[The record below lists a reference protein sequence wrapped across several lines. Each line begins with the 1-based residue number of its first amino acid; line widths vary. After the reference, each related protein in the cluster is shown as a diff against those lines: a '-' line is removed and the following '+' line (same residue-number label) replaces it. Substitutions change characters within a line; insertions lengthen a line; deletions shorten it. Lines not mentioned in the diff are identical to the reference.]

1 MKTKL
6 VCTLAAALLLAAA
19 PAFCATLSAG
29 DSVSNDGKSLC
40 RRYLAEGEKY
50 REQNRYELARQ
61 SYAQA
66 LSICNDGRDIATAKQ
81 GLNTIELLLRT
92 MR

>member
-1 MKTKL
+1 MKTTL

-19 PAFCATLSAG
+19 PASCAT
-29 DSVSNDGKSLC
+29 VSGGSDNSKSLC
-40 RRYLAEGEKY
+40 RRYLAEGEEF
-50 REQNRYELARQ
+50 RTQNRYELARQ

-66 LSICNDGRDIATAKQ
+66 LSVCNDGRDIATAKQ

>member
-1 MKTKL
+1 MKTTL
-6 VCTLAAALLLAAA
+6 VCTLAALLLSAA
-19 PAFCATLSAG
+19 PAFCATMSAG
-29 DSVSNDGKSLC
+29 GGNSDNSRSLC
-40 RRYLAEGEKY
+40 RRYLAEGEKF
-50 REQNRYELARQ
+50 RTQNRYELARQ

>member
-1 MKTKL
+1 MKTTL
-6 VCTLAAALLLAAA
+6 ACTLAAALLLAAA
-19 PAFCATLSAG
+19 PAFCAT
-29 DSVSNDGKSLC
+29 VSGGSDKSKSLC
-40 RRYLAEGEKY
+40 RRYLAEGEKF
-50 REQNRYELARQ
+50 RTQNRYELARQ

-81 GLNTIELLLRT
+81 GLNTVELLLRT